1 MKKAI
6 VASSLAVALGVTGYS
21 AGHGHEAHASEQN
34 VNQAHLADLAQN
46 HPEQLNESPVQEGS
60 YDIHFTY
67 NGFNYNF
74 TSDGTNWSWDYKAVG
89 ETSNQGNTESAQ
101 TTSTQSTDYS
111 QSYNQQGSQ
120 QQAVASNTQSDNAN
134 VEAVSAPS
142 NSTQSTSN
150 SSQASGSS
158 QSTASQG
165 TSSTKLGNG
174 NTPGAT
180 GSSAAQEME
189 KRTGVSASTW
199 EHIIARESNGQS
211 NAQNPS
217 GASGLFQTMP
227 GWGST
232 ASVSDQIDAAEK
244 AYKAQGMSAWGM

>member
-89 ETSNQGNTESAQ
+89 ETSNQGNTES
-101 TTSTQSTDYS
+101 TQSTDYS

-120 QQAVASNTQSDNAN
+120 QQAVASNTQSDSTN
-134 VEAVSAPS
+134 VETVSAPS
-142 NSTQSTSN
+142 NSAQSTSN
-150 SSQASGSS
+150 SSQASDSS
-158 QSTASQG
+158 QSTSSQSA
-165 TSSTKLGNG
+165 SSTKLGNG

-199 EHIIARESNGQS
+199 EYIIARESNGQA
-211 NAQNPS
+211 NARNAS

-232 ASVSDQIDAAEK
+232 ASVSDQINAAEK